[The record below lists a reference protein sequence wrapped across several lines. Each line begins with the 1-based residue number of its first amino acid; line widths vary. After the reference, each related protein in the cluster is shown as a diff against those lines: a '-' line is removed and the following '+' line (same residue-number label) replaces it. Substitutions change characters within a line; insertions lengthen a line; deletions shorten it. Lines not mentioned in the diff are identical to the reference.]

1 MMQNFSPQSMH
12 GIYPAAL
19 TMFDAQ
25 GELDEKATWNHAD
38 WLIRQG
44 VHGLVAA
51 GTSGEFI
58 ALTDG
63 ERKRVIEIILDAARG
78 RVPVIAHTGYYST
91 RQTIELTRWAA
102 AAGADAALLIL
113 PYYQKPDKPSVLRHY
128 RMVRE
133 STSLPL
139 LAYNN
144 PANSACEELKPWE
157 MADLA
162 KEGVLQG
169 VKSTM
174 VLTTPVVD
182 LKILAPPDFRVF
194 YGSFQAALQGL
205 VVGADGWISGILNLI
220 PAEAVQLY
228 QACCVTKDL
237 DRARTL
243 WYRIVP
249 FANLYFRPRH
259 GPVADLPLWR
269 AGLELRGQHGG
280 ASRPPFFTIT
290 PEQREDLRA
299 VMAGVGII

>member
-1 MMQNFSPQSMH
+1 MKNFNYSTMH

-19 TMFDAQ
+19 TMFDEK
-25 GELDEKATWNHAD
+25 GNLDEQATWNHAD

-58 ALTDG
+58 ALTDD
-63 ERKRVIEIILDAARG
+63 ERKRVIEIILDAARD

-91 RQTIELTRWAA
+91 LQTIEMTRWASS
-102 AAGADAALLIL
+102 AGADAALLIL
-113 PYYQKPDKPSVLRHY
+113 PYYQKPDKPSVLRHF

-133 STSLPL
+133 STGLPL

-162 KEGVLQG
+162 HDGIIQG

-174 VLTTPVVD
+174 AISTPVVD
-182 LKILAPPDFRVF
+182 LKIQAPQDFRVF
-194 YGSFQAALQGL
+194 YGSFLAALQGL
-205 VVGADGWISGILNLI
+205 AAGADGWISGILNFL
-220 PAEAVQLY
+220 PAEAVDLY
-228 QACCVTKDL
+228 NACCVTKDL
-237 DRARTL
+237 DRARKI
-243 WYRIVP
+243 WYRIAQ
-249 FANLYFRPRH
+249 FGNLYFRPRH
-259 GPVADLPLWR
+259 GPAADLPLWR

-280 ASRPPFFTIT
+280 FSRPPFFPIT
-290 PEQREDLRA
+290 PEQREDLRQ
-299 VMAGVGII
+299 VMVQTGIL